1 MKTQVTYL
9 FATIAAMT
17 GAHVHA
23 LTLQECDRVTH
34 VSHGGEADHSD
45 LGDGRVMWRDWSS
58 QEGSATS
65 FEIVECG
72 TGAALLLRTAEE
84 NMGTRLPF
92 DRTDKALDVIARHEA
107 GARAFATFERMAG
120 DLDGI
125 ARDIRIT
132 TLTEEPCA
140 CAALYPEMLGDKT
153 PFEVSKG

>member
-1 MKTQVTYL
+1 LKTQVTYL

-34 VSHGGEADHSD
+34 VSHGGEADH
-45 LGDGRVMWRDWSS
+45 
-58 QEGSATS
+58 
-65 FEIVECG
+65 EIVECG